1 MVEEENPDNTKE
13 NFNLIKEEFKK
24 LIQDFTKDLLI
35 TFPELDDRLD
45 KTIMNDDVTDESLFN
60 YYTHIS
66 NQFPQRFFDILYKNE
81 SMFENRDES
90 LMLLPNVNFNLLWCC
105 NISDKTRE
113 TIWKYL
119 QLILFMVTKN
129 SNNADMFGDTAKLF
143 EAINPDEL
151 KQKLESTM
159 KDMEG
164 FFDLSNIDGSDISG
178 IGLDK
183 DDLPDPEKF
192 QEHLSGLLEG
202 KIGNLAKEIAEET
215 TKDLDLDVNDAKS
228 TGEVFEK
235 LVKDPTKLMGLV
247 KNIGGKIQCKIKS
260 GEVKESE
267 LLEEAKEIVEKLKTT
282 PGLKNMMSKMGM
294 GSGANL
300 NVAAMNA
307 HLQQNLKNAKMKE
320 RMREKLEKRRADM
333 TNFNVSKNE
342 ETNEYVFSTGEDVP
356 KSKKP
361 PSKEKEGNPKKN
373 KNKNK
378 KKNKNKN
385 KKN

>member
-1 MVEEENPDNTKE
+1 MANVEENDTIKKNFDNVKDD
-13 NFNLIKEEFKK
+13 FKK
-24 LIQDFTKDLLI
+24 LIRDFVKDLLI

-45 KTIMNDDVTDESLFN
+45 KTLVNDDASEEALFK
-60 YYTHIS
+60 YYNHIS
-66 NQFPQRFFDILYKNE
+66 TQFPLRFFDILYKNE
-81 SMFENRDES
+81 NMFEKKEEP
-90 LMLLPNVNFNLLWCC
+90 LFLLPNVDFYLLWDC
-105 NISDKTRE
+105 NISDNTRD

-129 SNNADMFGDTAKLF
+129 SNNSDMFGDTAKLF
-143 EAINPDEL
+143 EAINPEEL
-151 KQKLESTM
+151 KEKLESTM
-159 KDMEG
+159 KDMEN
-164 FFDLSNIDGSDISG
+164 FFDLSNVEGSDISG
-178 IGLDK
+178 TKFDK

-192 QEHLSGLLEG
+192 QEHLSGLLDG

-215 TKDLDLDVNDAKS
+215 ANDLDVDVNNAKS

-247 KNIGGKIQCKIKS
+247 KNIGGKIQYKIKS

-300 NVAAMNA
+300 NVSAMNA
-307 HLQQNLKNAKMKE
+307 HLQQNLKTAKMKE

-333 TNFNVSKNE
+333 TNFNVSKNQ
-342 ETNEYVFSTGEDVP
+342 ETNEYVFSTGEEVQ
-356 KSKKP
+356 KSKKQP
-361 PSKEKEGNPKKN
+361 VKEKDGNPKK
-373 KNKNK
+373 KK

>member
-1 MVEEENPDNTKE
+1 MANVEENDTIKKNFDNVKDD
-13 NFNLIKEEFKK
+13 FKK
-24 LIQDFTKDLLI
+24 LIKDFIKDLLI

-45 KTIMNDDVTDESLFN
+45 KTLVNDDASEEALFK
-60 YYTHIS
+60 YYNHIS
-66 NQFPQRFFDILYKNE
+66 TQFPLRFFDILYKNE
-81 SMFENRDES
+81 TLFEKKEEP
-90 LMLLPNVNFNLLWCC
+90 LFLLPNVDFYLLWDC
-105 NISDKTRE
+105 NISDNTRD

-129 SNNADMFGDTAKLF
+129 SNNSDMFGDTAKLF
-143 EAINPDEL
+143 EAINPEEL
-151 KQKLESTM
+151 KEKLESTM
-159 KDMEG
+159 KDMEN
-164 FFDLSNIDGSDISG
+164 FFDLSNVEGSDISG
-178 IGLDK
+178 TKFDK

-192 QEHLSGLLEG
+192 QEHLSGLLDG

-215 TKDLDLDVNDAKS
+215 ANDLDVDVNNAKS

-247 KNIGGKIQCKIKS
+247 KNIGGKIQYKIKS

-300 NVAAMNA
+300 NVSAMNA
-307 HLQQNLKNAKMKE
+307 HLQQNLKTAKMKE

-333 TNFNVSKNE
+333 TNFNVSKNQ
-342 ETNEYVFSTGEDVP
+342 ETNEYVFSTGEEVQ
-356 KSKKP
+356 KSKKQP
-361 PSKEKEGNPKKN
+361 VKEKDGNPKK
-373 KNKNK
+373 KK

>member
-1 MVEEENPDNTKE
+1 MAEKEENETIKK
-13 NFNLIKEEFKK
+13 NFHNVKDDFKK
-24 LIQDFTKDLLI
+24 LIKDFVNDLLI

-45 KTIMNDDVTDESLFN
+45 KTLINDDATEEALFK
-60 YYTHIS
+60 YYNHIS
-66 NQFPQRFFDILYKNE
+66 TQFPLRFFDILYKNE
-81 SMFENRDES
+81 TLFEKKEEP
-90 LMLLPNVNFNLLWCC
+90 LFLLPNVDFYVLWDC
-105 NISDKTRE
+105 NISDNTRD

-129 SNNADMFGDTAKLF
+129 SNNSDMFGDTAKLF
-143 EAINPDEL
+143 EAINPEEL
-151 KQKLESTM
+151 KEKLESTM

-178 IGLDK
+178 TKFDK

-192 QEHLSGLLEG
+192 QEHLSGLLDG
-202 KIGNLAKEIAEET
+202 KIGNLAKEIAEEAAN
-215 TKDLDLDVNDAKS
+215 DLDVNVNDAKS

-247 KNIGGKIQCKIKS
+247 KNIGGKIQYKIKS
-260 GEVKESE
+260 GELKESE

-300 NVAAMNA
+300 NVPAMNA
-307 HLQQNLKNAKMKE
+307 HLQQNLKTAKMKE

-333 TNFNVSKNE
+333 TNFNVSKNQ
-342 ETNEYVFSTGEDVP
+342 ETNEYVFSTGEEVQ
-356 KSKKP
+356 KSKKQP
-361 PSKEKEGNPKKN
+361 VKEKDGNPKK
-373 KNKNK
+373 KK
-378 KKNKNKN
+378 KKNKKN

>member
-1 MVEEENPDNTKE
+1 MANVEENDTIKKNFDNVKDD
-13 NFNLIKEEFKK
+13 FKK
-24 LIQDFTKDLLI
+24 IIKDFIKDLLI

-45 KTIMNDDVTDESLFN
+45 KTLVNDDASEEALFK
-60 YYTHIS
+60 YYNHIS
-66 NQFPQRFFDILYKNE
+66 TQFPLRFFDILYKNE
-81 SMFENRDES
+81 SLFEKKEEP
-90 LMLLPNVNFNLLWCC
+90 LFLLPNVDFYLLWDC
-105 NISDKTRE
+105 NISDNTRD

-129 SNNADMFGDTAKLF
+129 SNNSDMFGDTAKLF
-143 EAINPDEL
+143 EAINPEEL
-151 KQKLESTM
+151 KEKLESTM
-159 KDMEG
+159 KDMEN
-164 FFDLSNIDGSDISG
+164 FFDLSNVEGSDISG
-178 IGLDK
+178 TKFDK

-192 QEHLSGLLEG
+192 QEHLSGLLDG

-215 TKDLDLDVNDAKS
+215 ANDLDVDVNNAKS

-247 KNIGGKIQCKIKS
+247 KNIGGKIQYKIKS

-300 NVAAMNA
+300 NVSAMNA
-307 HLQQNLKNAKMKE
+307 HLQQNLKTAKMKE

-333 TNFNVSKNE
+333 TNFNVSKNQ
-342 ETNEYVFSTGEDVP
+342 ETNEYVFSTGEEVQ
-356 KSKKP
+356 KSKKQP
-361 PSKEKEGNPKKN
+361 VKEKDGNPKK
-373 KNKNK
+373 KK

>member
-1 MVEEENPDNTKE
+1 MDNVEENDTVKKNFDNVKDD
-13 NFNLIKEEFKK
+13 FKK
-24 LIQDFTKDLLI
+24 LIKDFVKDLLI

-45 KTIMNDDVTDESLFN
+45 KTLINDDASEEALFK
-60 YYTHIS
+60 YYNHIS
-66 NQFPQRFFDILYKNE
+66 TQFPLRFFDILYKNE
-81 SMFENRDES
+81 SLFEKKDES
-90 LMLLPNVNFNLLWCC
+90 LFLLPNVDFYILWDC
-105 NISDKTRE
+105 NISDKTRD

-129 SNNADMFGDTAKLF
+129 SNNSDMFGDTAKLF
-143 EAINPDEL
+143 EAINPEEL
-151 KQKLESTM
+151 KEKLENTM
-159 KDMEG
+159 KDMEN
-164 FFDLSNIDGSDISG
+164 FFDLSNVEGSDISG
-178 IGLDK
+178 TKFDK

-192 QEHLSGLLEG
+192 QEHLSGLLDG

-215 TKDLDLDVNDAKS
+215 TKDLDLNVNDAKS

-247 KNIGGKIQCKIKS
+247 KNIGGKIQYKIKS

-300 NVAAMNA
+300 NVSAMNA

-333 TNFNVSKNE
+333 TNFNVSKNQ
-342 ETNEYVFSTGEDVP
+342 ETNEYVFSTGEEVH
-356 KSKKP
+356 KSKKQNV
-361 PSKEKEGNPKKN
+361 KEKDGNPNKK
-373 KNKNK
+373 K

-385 KKN
+385 KNKNKKN

>member
-1 MVEEENPDNTKE
+1 MDNVEENDTIKKNFDNVKDD
-13 NFNLIKEEFKK
+13 FKK
-24 LIQDFTKDLLI
+24 LIKDFIKDLLI

-45 KTIMNDDVTDESLFN
+45 KTLVNDDASEEALFK
-60 YYTHIS
+60 YYNHIS
-66 NQFPQRFFDILYKNE
+66 TQFPLRFFDILYKNE
-81 SMFENRDES
+81 TLFEKKEEP
-90 LMLLPNVNFNLLWCC
+90 LFLLPNVDFYLLWDC
-105 NISDKTRE
+105 NISDNTRD

-129 SNNADMFGDTAKLF
+129 SNNSDMFGDTAKLF
-143 EAINPDEL
+143 EAINPEEL
-151 KQKLESTM
+151 KEKLESTM

-164 FFDLSNIDGSDISG
+164 FFDLSNVDGCDISG
-178 IGLDK
+178 TKFDK

-192 QEHLSGLLEG
+192 QEHLSGLLDG

-215 TKDLDLDVNDAKS
+215 ANDLDVDVNNAKS

-247 KNIGGKIQCKIKS
+247 KNIGGKIQYKIKS

-300 NVAAMNA
+300 NVSAMNA
-307 HLQQNLKNAKMKE
+307 HLQQNLKTAKMKE

-333 TNFNVSKNE
+333 TNFNVSKNQ
-342 ETNEYVFSTGEDVP
+342 ETNEYVFSTGEEVQ
-356 KSKKP
+356 KSKKQP
-361 PSKEKEGNPKKN
+361 VKEKDGNPKK
-373 KNKNK
+373 KK

>member
-1 MVEEENPDNTKE
+1 MANVEENDTIKKNFDNVKDD
-13 NFNLIKEEFKK
+13 FKK
-24 LIQDFTKDLLI
+24 IIKDFIKDLLI

-45 KTIMNDDVTDESLFN
+45 KTLVNDDASEEALFK
-60 YYTHIS
+60 YYNHIS
-66 NQFPQRFFDILYKNE
+66 TQFPLRFFDILYKNE
-81 SMFENRDES
+81 NMFEKKEEP
-90 LMLLPNVNFNLLWCC
+90 LFLLPNVDFYLLWDC
-105 NISDKTRE
+105 NISDNTRD

-129 SNNADMFGDTAKLF
+129 SNNSDMFGDTAKLF
-143 EAINPDEL
+143 EAINPEEL
-151 KQKLESTM
+151 KEKLESTM
-159 KDMEG
+159 KDMEN
-164 FFDLSNIDGSDISG
+164 FFDLSNVEGSDISG
-178 IGLDK
+178 TKFDK

-192 QEHLSGLLEG
+192 QEHLSGLLDG

-215 TKDLDLDVNDAKS
+215 ANDLDVDVNNAKS

-247 KNIGGKIQCKIKS
+247 KNIGGKIQYKIKS

-300 NVAAMNA
+300 NVSAMNA
-307 HLQQNLKNAKMKE
+307 HLQQNLKTAKMKE

-333 TNFNVSKNE
+333 TNFNVSKNQ
-342 ETNEYVFSTGEDVP
+342 ETNEYVFSTGEEVQ
-356 KSKKP
+356 KSKKQP
-361 PSKEKEGNPKKN
+361 VKEKDGNPKK
-373 KNKNK
+373 KK

>member
-1 MVEEENPDNTKE
+1 MAESETNKLRDNYDMVKDD
-13 NFNLIKEEFKK
+13 FKK
-24 LIQDFTKDLLI
+24 LIQDFIKDLLI
-35 TFPELDDRLD
+35 TFPELDDKLD
-45 KTIMNDDVTDESLFN
+45 KTLMNDDACDDSLFC
-60 YYTHIS
+60 YYTHITKE
-66 NQFPQRFFDILYKNE
+66 FPLRFFDILYKNE
-81 SMFENRDES
+81 NIFEKQEEP
-90 LMLLPNVNFNLLWCC
+90 LMLLPNVNFNLLWEC

-119 QLILFMVTKN
+119 QLLLFMVTKN
-129 SNNADMFGDTAKLF
+129 SNNSDMFGDTAKLF
-143 EAINPDEL
+143 EAINPEEL
-151 KQKLESTM
+151 KEKLESTM

-164 FFDLSNIDGSDISG
+164 FFDLSNLETGDVSG
-178 IGLDK
+178 GKFDK
-183 DDLPDPEKF
+183 NDLPDPEKF
-192 QEHLSGLLEG
+192 QEHLSGLLDG

-215 TKDLDLDVNDAKS
+215 TKDLDLDVNNAKS

-247 KNIGGKIQCKIKS
+247 KNIGGKIQNKIKS

-320 RMREKLEKRRADM
+320 RMREKLEKRRAEM
-333 TNFNVSKNE
+333 TNFKVSQNQ
-342 ETNEYVFSTGEDVP
+342 ETNEYVFSTGEDVQ

-361 PSKEKEGNPKKN
+361 TAKEKDGNPKKN

>member
-1 MVEEENPDNTKE
+1 MTEEKNSKTKE
-13 NFNLIKEEFKK
+13 NYDNVKEEFKK
-24 LIQDFTKDLLI
+24 LIQDFIKDLLI
-35 TFPELDDRLD
+35 TFPELTDRLD
-45 KTIMNDDVTDESLFN
+45 KTLLNDDCLDEAFFN

-66 NQFPQRFFDILYKNE
+66 DQFPLRFFDILYKNE
-81 SMFENRDES
+81 NMFENKEEP
-90 LMLLPNVNFNLLWCC
+90 LMLLPNVDFNLLWDC

-119 QLILFMVTKN
+119 QLLLFMVTKN

-143 EAINPDEL
+143 EAINPEEL
-151 KQKLESTM
+151 KEKLESTM

-164 FFDLSNIDGSDISG
+164 FFDLSNVDGNDLSG
-178 IGLDK
+178 AKFDK
-183 DDLPDPEKF
+183 NDLPDPEKF
-192 QEHLSGLLEG
+192 QEHLSGLLDG

-247 KNIGGKIQCKIKS
+247 KNIGGKIQYKIKS

-267 LLEEAKEIVEKLKTT
+267 LLEEAKEIVDKLKTT

-300 NVAAMNA
+300 NVSAMNA

-320 RMREKLEKRRADM
+320 RMREKLEKRRAEM
-333 TNFNVSKNE
+333 TNFNVSKNQ
-342 ETNEYVFSTGEDVP
+342 ETNEYVFSTGEEVQ

-361 PSKEKEGNPKKN
+361 HVEEKQGNPKK
-373 KNKNK
+373 KK